1 MPEQPA
7 RHQPGQPL
15 RERPGVDRL
24 VAVEHARLVVEQVGD
39 VVAERLVLVAEF
51 CQCDD
56 ALVTR
61 VDLEDRLGRRIEPA
75 GGVEQPLELPVG
87 AVLRRDEADRAL
99 VRRCDSF
106 TSDTASPSDVFTK
119 ARKVATCEVDASS
132 GFFSP
137 SGSGI
142 SVRSAAPCV
151 TDLSG
156 LPSNCGAPITQ
167 KLSTGSVSRITS
179 TPRARKP
186 SSCGEASS
194 RARSSPA
201 M

>member
-1 MPEQPA
+1 MAGQPA

-61 VDLEDRLGRRIEPA
+61 VDLEDRLGRRIQPA
-75 GGVEQPLELPVG
+75 GGDSSRSNCRSGPFSG
-87 AVLRRDEADRAL
+87 ATRQTAL
-99 VRRCDSF
+99 VVRRCNSF